1 MPKRFLHKLY
11 GLIGNPVEHSL
22 SVHMH
27 NAAFAKIKMN
37 AAYLPILVEKKKLKQ
52 AISDLKLTGISGFN
66 VTAPFKSECMKYLD
80 EIDPLAKAI
89 GAVNTVTSRRGRFIG
104 YNTDCPGF
112 LKSLSM
118 DLGFSPQGKNI
129 FLLGAGGASRAIALG
144 LAKSSAKKIII
155 HDIVFSKTKALA
167 GAISKNFPGIEVVC
181 AGIKDLPMLIK
192 DCQLLVNCTPIGMKA
207 NDPLPVKA
215 RILHDSL
222 NVYDIVYT
230 PMPTK
235 LVKCALNKS
244 IKSTNGINMLLYQGA
259 LAFELWTGKKAPVA
273 LMRKELM
280 GNLRC

>member
-1 MPKRFLHKLY
+1 MPKRFSHKLY

-27 NAAFAKIKMN
+27 NRAFAKTKID
-37 AAYLPILVEKKKLKQ
+37 ASYLPILVDKKKLKQ
-52 AISDLKLTGISGFN
+52 AISGLKSIGISGFN
-66 VTAPFKSECMKYLD
+66 VTVPFKSECMKYLD

-89 GAVNTVTSRRGRFIG
+89 EAVNTVVSRRGRFIG

-118 DLGFSPQGKNI
+118 DLGFNPQGKNI
-129 FLLGAGGASRAIALG
+129 FLLGAGGASRAIAFG

-155 HDIVFSKTKALA
+155 HDVVFSKAKYLA
-167 GAISKNFPGIEVVC
+167 GAISKNFPGIEVVYTS
-181 AGIKDLPMLIK
+181 IKGMPIFLK

-207 NDPLPVKA
+207 NDPLPIKA
-215 RILHDSL
+215 NILHDSL
-222 NVYDIVYT
+222 KVYDIVYAPT
-230 PMPTK
+230 PTR
-235 LVKCALNKS
+235 LVEYASSKS
-244 IKSTNGINMLLYQGA
+244 IKSTNGINMLLYQGV